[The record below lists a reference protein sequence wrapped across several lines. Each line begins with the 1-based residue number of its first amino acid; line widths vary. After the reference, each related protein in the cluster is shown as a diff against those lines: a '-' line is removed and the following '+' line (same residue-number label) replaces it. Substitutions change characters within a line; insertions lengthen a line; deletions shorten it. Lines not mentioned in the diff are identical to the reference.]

1 MVAEGERGHMGRLQA
16 CSAASGWV
24 GNPAAA
30 GPAAAAAAGGC
41 PAVHDLLDRP
51 RRAGIPAEAVVPLR
65 GGLFVVRR
73 ASGLSGL

>member
-16 CSAASGWV
+16 CSAAS

-51 RRAGIPAEAVVPLR
+51 RRAGIPAEAVVPLH